1 VDRRLIALPR
11 TPIARAKPGELV
23 KIVGKLRATA
33 PAFTAPLSGATCIWY
48 SSVAQ
53 VYDRWRYLP
62 KLISEQPAQEVSVDD
77 DTGSALVR
85 LGPTTEVGLAD
96 MLADWCYEPPIPG
109 DERNIA
115 TTENVRQFLAAHGV
129 AIRYRTNPLYLLQSF
144 FYRDHDPLNL
154 LFPAGRRPPEKRAAR
169 YREAVLREG
178 DCVAVLGHA
187 LQEPDPTAPS
197 AGLRQ
202 APLRLVIGES
212 AGAVAV
218 SNLRG
223 AGS

>member
-1 VDRRLIALPR
+1 VDRRLIALQR

-33 PAFTAPLSGATCIWY
+33 PAFTAPLSGATCVWY

-62 KLISEQPAQEVSVDD
+62 KSISEQPAQEVSIDD

-96 MLADWCYEPPIPG
+96 MLTDWCYEPPIPG

-129 AIRYRTNPLYLLQSF
+129 AIRYRTNPFYLLQSL
-144 FYRDHDPLNL
+144 FYRNDDF
-154 LFPAGRRPPEKRAAR
+154 LFPAGRRAPQKRAAR

-178 DCVAVLGHA
+178 DWVAVLGHA

-197 AGLRQ
+197 AGLRH